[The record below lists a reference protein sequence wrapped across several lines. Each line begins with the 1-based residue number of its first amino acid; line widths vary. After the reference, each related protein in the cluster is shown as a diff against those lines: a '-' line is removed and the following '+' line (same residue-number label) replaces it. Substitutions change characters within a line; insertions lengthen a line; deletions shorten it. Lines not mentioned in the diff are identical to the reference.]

1 METSKTLTNGHDP
14 FAAMEIPVNVPQRV
28 EILDAKTQQPILD
41 PDGQPG
47 YIELVSMDSDRAQA
61 QLRDNERRRRAR
73 AQRNGGR
80 DTTTPEEAEAEL
92 VELYTAITVGW
103 HLVGPGGQVL
113 DVPCTPANARAFYR
127 DNRFAWVR
135 RQVDQFC
142 SNVANF
148 IQPSSP
154 T

>member
-1 METSKTLTNGHDP
+1 MSKSLTNGHDP
-14 FAAMEIPVNVPQRV
+14 FAALALPVDMPRRV
-28 EILDAKTQQPILD
+28 EILDAKTQQPYLD
-41 PDGQPG
+41 TEGLPG

-61 QLRDNERRRRAR
+61 QLRENTRKRQIR
-73 AQRNGGR
+73 AQRNNGR
-80 DTTTPEEAEAEL
+80 DPTTPEEAEAEL
-92 VELYTAITVGW
+92 IELYTAITVGW
-103 HLVGPGGQVL
+103 HLVGPDGQVL
-113 DVPCTPANARAFYR
+113 NVECTRDNARTLYR
-127 DNRFAWVR
+127 DNRFLWVR